1 MALVDARA
9 GAPFDASAAQA
20 VGAGAFRGE
29 RAGSQALQVQVAPN
43 GEVPT
48 HAIMRRN
55 DIWFAPNCKTNVGL
69 GRPLV
74 KEA

>member
-1 MALVDARA
+1 VFSLCI
-9 GAPFDASAAQA
+9 AS
-20 VGAGAFRGE
+20 R
-29 RAGSQALQVQVAPN
+29 VAPN

-55 DIWFAPNCKTNVGL
+55 GIWFAPNCKTNVGL